1 VATGKYAR
9 RLKDL
14 GEFAL
19 IDAIASRCPAGPSVI
34 HGIGDD
40 AAVVKASRTGYDL
53 LTTDM
58 LVENVHF
65 TGTLPPRAIGHKALA
80 CSISDIAAMGGEP
93 RHALVSLGVS
103 PRQKADFVIDLYRGM
118 GRLAKVFGVSIV
130 GGDTVRSETTVVSVA
145 LGGHVKKK
153 HLVTRAGARPGDV
166 ICVTGALGN
175 SLKSGHHCRFIP
187 RVRQSSWLVRH
198 LKPSAM
204 IDISDGLAADLRH
217 ILKAGGGLGAQ
228 LALSGLPLRRGAR
241 SESALFDGEDFELC
255 LTLGPRRF
263 RRWRGL
269 KDKPFPLYPVGVITE
284 ASRGLVT
291 IDARGRATPVARGGF
306 THFY

>member
-1 VATGKYAR
+1 MAAGKSAR
-9 RLKDL
+9 MLKDF

-19 IDAIASRCPAGPSVI
+19 IDVIGSQCPAGPSVVY
-34 HGIGDD
+34 GIGDD
-40 AAVVKASRTGYDL
+40 TAVVKAARTGYDL

-58 LVENVHF
+58 LVESVHF
-65 TGTLPPRAIGHKALA
+65 TKAMPPRAIGYKALA

-93 RHALVSLGVS
+93 RHALISLGVS
-103 PRQKADFVIDLYRGM
+103 PRQSVEFVKEIYRGM
-118 GRLAKVFGVSIV
+118 GRLAKTFGVSIV
-130 GGDTVRSETTVVSVA
+130 GGDTVKSKAMVINVA
-145 LGGHVKKK
+145 LCGHIKKK

-166 ICVTGALGN
+166 ICVTGPLGN

-187 RVRQSSWLVRH
+187 RLREAAWLVRYF
-198 LKPSAM
+198 KPSAM

-217 ILKAGGGLGAQ
+217 ILKASNGLGAELVAAQ
-228 LALSGLPLRRGAR
+228 LPLRRGAR
-241 SESALFDGEDFELC
+241 PDAALFDGEDFELC

-291 IDARGRATPVARGGF
+291 LDARGRAVPVPERGF
-306 THFY
+306 VHF